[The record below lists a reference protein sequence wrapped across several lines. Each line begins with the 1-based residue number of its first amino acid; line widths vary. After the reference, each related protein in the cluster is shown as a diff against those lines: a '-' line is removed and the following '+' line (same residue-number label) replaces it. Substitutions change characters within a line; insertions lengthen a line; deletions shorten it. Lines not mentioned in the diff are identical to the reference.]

1 MSAWGAVVLILL
13 GVGVHTLAEFLY
25 AAGSFELRY
34 TLALP
39 TRRASTRASSTAAAR
54 SAGR

>member
-13 GVGVHTLAEFLY
+13 GPGVHTLAELLY
-25 AAGSFELRY
+25 AAGSFEPRHI
-34 TLALP
+34 LALP
-39 TRRASTRASSTAAAR
+39 TRRARMRASSASAAR